1 MYACMY
7 ASGNTCLGLVLGRL
21 PWINLFGLH
30 YCVICCVVETK
41 SWYIL
46 VKLYHFFIQLGII
59 PAIRPIDGGEF
70 CDFNP
75 PKISQVILLTACRTI
90 LMMLVLE
97 NFVLDQLIAP
107 WLIFFFILITSLLD
121 IILILSR
128 EIHSRL
134 LTGVHGR
141 VNTTDLFCLMLFGSQ
156 NLWCAYLPNKEAYV
170 RKYL

>member
-1 MYACMY
+1 MYV
-7 ASGNTCLGLVLGRL
+7 CLGQYMPRVGSRQASLNKPIWFTLL
-21 PWINLFGLH
+21 
-30 YCVICCVVETK
+30 CCCVVETK

-75 PKISQVILLTACRTI
+75 PKISQVILLTACPTI

-97 NFVLDQLIAP
+97 NFVLDQLKAP
-107 WLIFFFILITSLLD
+107 WLKFFFILITGLLD
-121 IILILSR
+121 IVLILSR
-128 EIHSRL
+128 EIHSRS

-156 NLWCAYLPNKEAYV
+156 NLWFAYLLNKAA
-170 RKYL
+170 